1 MEQDMATEDKDNR
14 KKLIVGGYEFMS
26 ENDAQKAE
34 MDASKIRLL
43 NSRVKASRPG
53 DIMAVYE
60 KAIENKIFKT
70 PVGWG
75 YLIGLRQKLLESGF
89 TEEEIIPIPLNV
101 SMTRHSAM
109 ENLNV
114 AQRIKVEEKPEK
126 LEFRRVFPIVLNV
139 ILLILVAVMF
149 LITATGENDNII
161 NYKSNITNRYSS
173 WEQDLTER
181 EKKVRQAEKRL
192 GIEDTSEYYN
202 ETENADDN

>member
-1 MEQDMATEDKDNR
+1 MATEDKDNR